1 MTRRSQF
8 AVGAGLAIV
17 LLWFFLREADLG
29 VVLTELRRADY
40 RWVMLA
46 VALTLLVTVQRGWR
60 WHYLLLPV
68 KNVRMS
74 PLIACT
80 FMGWVFTTLLPGRL
94 GEIAKPVLLGR
105 REGISKT
112 AAFATVVLE
121 RLFDLMCILLML
133 VAYLLVFPL
142 PSALD
147 SEGAEVLTLMRASGF
162 AALGALVVAVMFMA
176 GAQRWP
182 ERTDILLT
190 RVLGFVP
197 GRAGDALVPVAR
209 CFLEGFAGLR
219 DPKLF
224 AIIAVH
230 SILIWVNVI
239 VTYWI
244 MFLAFDIEAPYYA
257 VLPLLVLVVIG
268 VMVPTPAAVGAFHA
282 AVRIALVTLWA
293 VPNEQ
298 AVSYAI
304 LTHAMAFVP
313 ITVIGLA
320 LLSREGLTV
329 TSLEGLEDSSAS

>member
-1 MTRRSQF
+1 M
-8 AVGAGLAIV
+8 
-17 LLWFFLREADLG
+17 
-29 VVLTELRRADY
+29 
-40 RWVMLA
+40 
-46 VALTLLVTVQRGWR
+46 
-60 WHYLLLPV
+60 
-68 KNVRMS
+68 
-74 PLIACT
+74 
-80 FMGWVFTTLLPGRL
+80 PGRL

-209 CFLEGFAGLR
+209 SFLEGFAGLR
-219 DPKLF
+219 DPKLL
-224 AIIAVH
+224 AIIALH

-282 AVRIALVTLWA
+282 AVRIALVTLWG

-313 ITVIGLA
+313 ITVIGLLA
-320 LLSREGLTV
+320 LLSEGGADDHFVGGTGRLLGV
-329 TSLEGLEDSSAS
+329 LIFLISRHPPPACRRLWCLLARYSQRCEMGAFGQALRGYKSHRPPARHRRRDSLSAKAIRP

>member
-1 MTRRSQF
+1 MSRRSQF
-8 AVGAGLAIV
+8 AAGTGLAIV
-17 LLWFFLREADLG
+17 LLWFFLRGSDLG
-29 VVLTELRRADY
+29 AVLTELRRADY

-46 VALTLLVTVQRGWR
+46 SALTLLVTVQRGWR

-105 REGISKT
+105 REGVNKT

-121 RLFDLMCILLML
+121 RLFDLLCVLLML
-133 VAYLLVFPL
+133 AVYLLVFPL

-147 SEGAEVLTLMRASGF
+147 SEGAEVITLMRASGF
-162 AALGALVVAVMFMA
+162 AALAALVVAAIFLA

-182 ERTDILLT
+182 ERTDILLA
-190 RVLGFVP
+190 RILGFVP
-197 GRAGDALVPVAR
+197 GRAGDVLLPIAR
-209 CFLEGFAGLR
+209 SFLEGFAGLR
-219 DPKLF
+219 DPKLL
-224 AIIAVH
+224 AIIALH
-230 SILIWVNVI
+230 SILIWLNVI

-244 MFLAFDIEAPYYA
+244 MFLAFDIEVPYYA
-257 VLPLLVLVVIG
+257 VLPLLALVVIG

-298 AVSYAI
+298 AVGYAI
-304 LTHAMAFVP
+304 LTHAMAFFP
-313 ITVIGLA
+313 ITVIGLV

-329 TSLEGLEDSSAS
+329 TSLEGLED